1 MYSQYVGPVDIAI
14 KAICKNYT
22 FSELYEIAALC
33 NVLQC
38 NIRSVYPKIDFQQYM
53 AVWDNVFT
61 PVSPIIANCNI
72 VIIVIMWSNVLNE
85 KNAREANNGTWSP
98 NHFVPLMP
106 VDTQND
112 SNNHDQSTSL
122 AVTPEKRALKN
133 NTVTQIRIPEFQSS
147 PSRRF
152 RSEGSIEN
160 NFTQPI
166 TSNTMNKE
174 KNDKKEQHQNRLE
187 KKREQSGSSRM
198 NESEKQRQIRLD
210 KERNRSRSRRITE
223 TEEQHQIRLEKNRE
237 QTQFSRTNESEKQ
250 RQIRLEKN
258 KEQTQSSRTNES
270 EEKRQIRLQQQK
282 KRTQT
287 SRVKKKVG
295 KQMHENID
303 IELGNTQMQFS
314 IHPPWPE
321 PIPRDLKETRL
332 QQFLEQMSMSV
343 LAEATCAVC
352 NVRTPA
358 KDSKKISISKIPNI
372 QLLKISEGLNDLIIN
387 IQSTSLQNSRRDT
400 EMFTNNNIEIT
411 ERTANPSTFDSA
423 SFYCQNNVILYKS
436 GLFQQNKVDMCI
448 LCQKCH
454 GALSKGSIP
463 KFSAANNMW
472 LGDIPVE
479 LQGLTIPEK
488 KLISL
493 YRHNSC
499 IIKLHSPFHSTT
511 TAQTALKG
519 NCITFVQNVPN
530 IVNSL
535 PLSLDDLC
543 DTLKV
548 IFIGARPPVRIHLK
562 KILTVRKKKI
572 IQALHWLK
580 KNNILYKDININFEN
595 IAQLPEDDV
604 PECIMSTLE
613 QKLDDEEIQ
622 SERVGYVPDPL
633 SNPIEHTPTDAI
645 PISNR

>member
-33 NVLQC
+33 NVLRC
-38 NIRSVYPKIDFQQYM
+38 NIRSVYTKIDFQQYM

-72 VIIVIMWSNVLNE
+72 VIMWSNALNE

-98 NHFVPLMP
+98 NHFVPLIP
-106 VDTQND
+106 AGIHND
-112 SNNHDQSTSL
+112 SNNGDQSTSL
-122 AVTPEKRALKN
+122 AVTPEKRAFKN

-147 PSRRF
+147 PSKRL
-152 RSEGSIEN
+152 RSEDSIGN
-160 NFTQPI
+160 SFTQPI
-166 TSNTMNKE
+166 ISDAIDKE
-174 KNDKKEQHQNRLE
+174 RNDKNEQRQNRLE
-187 KKREQSGSSRM
+187 KKREQNGSRRM
-198 NESEKQRQIRLD
+198 NETEKQRQIRLE
-210 KERNRSRSRRITE
+210 KERKRSRSRRMNE

-237 QTQFSRTNESEKQ
+237 QTQ
-250 RQIRLEKN
+250 
-258 KEQTQSSRTNES
+258 SSRTKEL
-270 EEKRQIRLQQQK
+270 EEKRQIRLEQQR

-287 SRVKKKVG
+287 NRAKKKLR
-295 KQMHENID
+295 KQMHENVD
-303 IELGNTQMQFS
+303 IELGNTQMRFS
-314 IHPPWPE
+314 IRPPWPE

-352 NVRTPA
+352 NACTPA

-372 QLLKISEGLNDLIIN
+372 HLLKVSEELNDLIIN

-400 EMFTNNNIEIT
+400 EIFTNNDIETT
-411 ERTANPSTFDSA
+411 ERSTNPSTFDLP
-423 SFYCQNNVILYKS
+423 SFYYQNNVILYKS
-436 GLFQQNKVDMCI
+436 GLFQQNKVDMCT

-472 LGDIPVE
+472 LGDIPAE
-479 LQGLTIPEK
+479 LQGLTIPEH

-535 PLSLDDLC
+535 PFTLEDLC

-580 KNNILYKDININFEN
+580 KKQY
-595 IAQLPEDDV
+595 
-604 PECIMSTLE
+604 TL
-613 QKLDDEEIQ
+613 
-622 SERVGYVPDPL
+622 
-633 SNPIEHTPTDAI
+633 
-645 PISNR
+645 